1 MRPESTEAQV
11 NLGVA
16 LADIPARSQEAIEH
30 LEIALAKRPDLPVR
44 ELLERLRLEG
54 KATAR

>member
-1 MRPESTEAQV
+1 
-11 NLGVA
+11 
-16 LADIPARSQEAIEH
+16 

-44 ELLERLRLEG
+44 ELLERLRADG